1 MKTIKLFINN
11 KRDPLTTVKSE
22 GGELLKHQIAN
33 LILTYADLYDIKKIR
48 VIVEDEVT
56 E

>member
-1 MKTIKLFINN
+1 MKTIKLYVNN
-11 KRDPLTTVKSE
+11 KREPITSVKTDGSE
-22 GGELLKHQIAN
+22 IMKHQIAN